1 MKISIVVPVYNA
13 GKYLERCFN
22 SILASLGKTD
32 GEILAIDNNS
42 TDDSAKI
49 IKKYAKEYPQ
59 IKALSCK
66 TPGAAAVRNYGAK
79 HAQGEYLWFIDADD
93 EISKDAISKLLKTT
107 EKDHSD
113 FVMLGMKRI
122 YPDDHEDYLYAINPK
137 DADAKHRFV
146 RYGLGPVQVFL
157 RREWW
162 NEHFKFKEGIIHEDM
177 ELMST
182 LILHTDNFSAV
193 NEPIYTYYQNSGSVL
208 HQKKWNPHAFDIFP
222 ALEGLYKHFEE
233 ADALE
238 EYHDDV
244 EWFFIW
250 NLLLDSA
257 KDFGSFPE
265 GKPGFARSRAML
277 KKYFPKWRKS
287 KFFREKSPKLYLR
300 VLLNYY
306 GIHK

>member
-1 MKISIVVPVYNA
+1 MKVSIVVPVYNA
-13 GKYLERCFN
+13 GKYLERCLD

-49 IKKYAKEYPQ
+49 IRKYAKKYPQ
-59 IKALSCK
+59 ITALSCK

-79 HAQGEYLWFIDADD
+79 RAQGEFLWFIDSDD
-93 EISKDAISKLLKTT
+93 TITKDAISQLLKTA
-107 EKDHSD
+107 EKEKAD

-122 YPDDHEDYLYAINPK
+122 FPDGHEDKLYAIDPEE
-137 DADAKHRFV
+137 AGAKHRFV

-162 NEHFKFKEGIIHEDM
+162 NKHFKFKEGIIHEDM

-182 LILHTDNFSAV
+182 LILHTDNFSAIK
-193 NEPIYTYYQNSGSVL
+193 EPIYNYYQNSGSVL

-222 ALEGLYKHFEE
+222 ALESLHKHFKE
-233 ADALE
+233 AGALE
-238 EYHDDV
+238 EYHEDL

-250 NLLLDSA
+250 NLLIDSA
-257 KDFGSFPE
+257 KDFGAHSE
-265 GKPGFARSRAML
+265 GKPGFAQSRAML
-277 KKYFPKWRKS
+277 KKYFPNWPKNKYL
-287 KFFREKSPKLYLR
+287 REKSPKLRLYIR
-300 VLLNYY
+300 LNYY